1 MNTHTISEISLA
13 VNEARLPVFFELLA
27 AGLYVDAGA
36 GESIRSLLEGRLGLD
51 ADYVEA
57 NVQTVFLN
65 GRAVD
70 DFDQTLVSEDAV
82 VALSSA
88 MPGLVG
94 AVFRR
99 QSPLGSMRGV
109 SAEAG
114 MAPTEAAAN
123 CRVMVKLFNRVAA
136 DVGPDWLAAGVR
148 VPAKRLADF
157 LASHSDLEVHEAAVD
172 GRQSGVPEIL
182 SVLKTG
188 GEEVR
193 LWVRGV

>member
-1 MNTHTISEISLA
+1 MNYHTISEISLA

-27 AGLYVDAGA
+27 TGLYVEAGT
-36 GESIRSLLEGRLGLD
+36 GESIRSLLEGRLGLG

-70 DFDQTLVSEDAV
+70 DFDRTTVSEDAV
-82 VALSSA
+82 IALSSA

-114 MAPTEAAAN
+114 TALSEATAD

-136 DVGPDWLAAGVR
+136 DVGPGWLAAGVR
-148 VPAKRLADF
+148 VPAGRLADF
-157 LASHSDLEVHEAAVD
+157 LGSHAELAVHEAAVD
-172 GRQSGVPEIL
+172 GRASGVPEIL
-182 SVLKTG
+182 AMLKRG
-188 GEEVR
+188 GEEVG
-193 LWVRGV
+193 LCVRGV